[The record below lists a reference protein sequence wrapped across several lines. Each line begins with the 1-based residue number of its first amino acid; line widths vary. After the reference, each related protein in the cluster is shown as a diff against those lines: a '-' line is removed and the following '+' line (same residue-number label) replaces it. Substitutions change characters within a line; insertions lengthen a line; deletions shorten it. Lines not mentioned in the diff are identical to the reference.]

1 MFLTSCAYHM
11 VHANA
16 FLTKDTYMTQT
27 TVKCVPHLLNY
38 DQKQNLIA
46 VCKDLHDQVKK
57 T

>member
-1 MFLTSCAYHM
+1 M

-57 T
+57 TETSFLRQ